1 MVKVYSKENIT
12 VKIPRRLLDVTRR
25 LKAKLMLAEN
35 KRVTDAE
42 VIETI
47 FSVACANENELFKQ
61 KKVSFLT
68 ALE

>member
-1 MVKVYSKENIT
+1 M
-12 VKIPRRLLDVTRR
+12 KIPRRLLDVTRR

-47 FSVACANENELFKQ
+47 FSVACANENELYDVLPGLKAW
-61 KKVSFLT
+61 VSNYF
-68 ALE
+68 

>member
-1 MVKVYSKENIT
+1 
-12 VKIPRRLLDVTRR
+12 
-25 LKAKLMLAEN
+25 MLAEN